1 MAKIN
6 GKCSENTGKLYLIW
20 MKKDQ
25 ERILRESLGL
35 KDHYYYFKKKKPTS
49 GVARE
54 KAQRIKCLL
63 CKFRLH
69 LPTNIR

>member
-35 KDHYYYFKKKKPTS
+35 KDHYYYLKKKKTH
-49 GVARE
+49 
-54 KAQRIKCLL
+54 
-63 CKFRLH
+63 FRSS
-69 LPTNIR
+69 

>member
-25 ERILRESLGL
+25 ERILRKSLGL
-35 KDHYYYFKKKKPTS
+35 KDHYYYLKKNYYFKKNPLQ
-49 GVARE
+49 E
-54 KAQRIKCLL
+54 
-63 CKFRLH
+63 
-69 LPTNIR
+69 